1 MAHQPVGTGSS
12 IPISIGVGHARTSGV
27 ISHMSDTL
35 RVAIVGD
42 SEIQGAHVAISKSE
56 FSPAADATNYLVLKD
71 KPTTI
76 TLNRPSSQRVVGIT
90 TGSTTYIDFPEGT
103 GCPFEAGDAVSLTVT
118 NGGGGDQSYYD
129 FSHKIVNSVN
139 TTQTGANQGYYSTRI
154 NVNYDYGDDN
164 PGGIQTTFNNAGQVS
179 WAEMRSSFMVGAQ
192 AAGALGAQGTGAL
205 YIQQVQTSGD
215 A

>member
-1 MAHQPVGTGSS
+1 MALNPVGAGTSLALVAAGTVVQNQTGAQTHQSAYLRCVAVDCPVNVAVS
-12 IPISIGVGHARTSGV
+12 MATTAAATAGITSFFIRKDTSETLFIG
-27 ISHMSDTL
+27 
-35 RVAIVGD
+35 
-42 SEIQGAHVAISKSE
+42 
-56 FSPAADATNYLVLKD
+56 
-71 KPTTI
+71 KPRS
-76 TLNRPSSQRVVGIT
+76 NRVVGLT
-90 TGSTTYIDFPEGT
+90 TETDGTVTIDFAEGT
-103 GCPFEAGDAVSLTVT
+103 GTPFNGGDAVSLTVT
-118 NGGGGDQSYYD
+118 GQDYYD

-139 TTQTGANQGYYSTRI
+139 STSGLNGYYSTRI

-164 PGGIQTTFNNAGQVS
+164 IGGIQTTFNNAGQVS

>member
-1 MAHQPVGTGSS
+1 MALNPVGAGTSIQLVAAGTVVQNQTGAQTHQSAYLRCVAVDCPVNVAVSMATTAAATAGITSFFIRKDTSETLFIGKPRSNRVVGLTTETDGTVTIDFAEGTGS
-12 IPISIGVGHARTSGV
+12 
-27 ISHMSDTL
+27 
-35 RVAIVGD
+35 
-42 SEIQGAHVAISKSE
+42 
-56 FSPAADATNYLVLKD
+56 
-71 KPTTI
+71 
-76 TLNRPSSQRVVGIT
+76 
-90 TGSTTYIDFPEGT
+90 
-103 GCPFEAGDAVSLTVT
+103 PFNGGDAVSLTVT
-118 NGGGGDQSYYD
+118 GQDYYD

-139 TTQTGANQGYYSTRI
+139 STSGLNGYYSTRI

-164 PGGIQTTFNNAGQVS
+164 IGGIQTTFNNAGQVS

>member
-1 MAHQPVGTGSS
+1 MALNPVGAGTSLALVAAGTVVQNQTGAQTHQSAYLRCVAVDCPVNVAVS
-12 IPISIGVGHARTSGV
+12 MATTAAATAGITSFFIRKDTSETLFIG
-27 ISHMSDTL
+27 
-35 RVAIVGD
+35 
-42 SEIQGAHVAISKSE
+42 
-56 FSPAADATNYLVLKD
+56 
-71 KPTTI
+71 KPRS
-76 TLNRPSSQRVVGIT
+76 NRVVGLT
-90 TGSTTYIDFPEGT
+90 TETDGTVTIDFAEGT
-103 GCPFEAGDAVSLTVT
+103 GTPFNGGDAVSLTVT
-118 NGGGGDQSYYD
+118 GQDYYD

-139 TTQTGANQGYYSTRI
+139 STSGLNGYYSTRI